1 MSREMVNS
9 GIPWIGEIPN
19 GWKVARLKNVKA
31 DIPYAIVDGPFGSAI
46 STNDYR
52 DSGVPLVRIVN
63 LSGKYVDASSTVYI
77 SDNLAETVKRSSFRI
92 GDIIVAKTGATVGK
106 CAINNSITYGILSS
120 SCVKVSISDEY
131 DTRYYYYLFQTNE
144 FNNALREA
152 SGGSTRDT
160 INLTPFNNLYCLIPS
175 LREQQKIASFLD
187 RKCSEIDEMIAL
199 QEKVVEE
206 LKAYKQSVITEA
218 VTKGL
223 NPDVPMKDS
232 GIEWIGEIPE
242 HWKMCRVKDILEA
255 GKDGIKIGP
264 FGSSLTNKVNGE
276 GECKIYGQWNIVNK
290 DFTAGKNFVSAETY
304 RELDAYKIVAGDI
317 LVSMM
322 GTIGKCA
329 IIPNGLQDG
338 IMDSHVIKIRI
349 NKNIINPEFF
359 ELMYDKDN
367 STFIFEQLSRMKKG
381 SIMDGLNS
389 SIVKRLNLLL
399 PPINEQ
405 QEIASYLLEK
415 RSQIDNLISI
425 KLSKIDSLKEYKKS
439 IIYEY
444 VTGKK
449 EVTE

>member
-1 MSREMVNS
+1 MNREMVNS
-9 GIPWIGEIPN
+9 GIPWIG
-19 GWKVARLKNVKA
+19 
-31 DIPYAIVDGPFGSAI
+31 DIPKDWDIDTIGNLYTLRNEKVSDKDYPPLSVSKMGVVPQLETAAKTDDGDNRKLVKVGDFAINSRSDRRGSCGISAYDGSVSLINTVITPREQMNPRFYSWLFHSELFADEFYKWGHGIVDDLWTTRWQEMKRI
-46 STNDYR
+46 S
-52 DSGVPLVRIVN
+52 
-63 LSGKYVDASSTVYI
+63 
-77 SDNLAETVKRSSFRI
+77 
-92 GDIIVAKTGATVGK
+92 IVA
-106 CAINNSITYGILSS
+106 
-120 SCVKVSISDEY
+120 
-131 DTRYYYYLFQTNE
+131 
-144 FNNALREA
+144 
-152 SGGSTRDT
+152 
-160 INLTPFNNLYCLIPS
+160 PS
-175 LREQQKIASFLD
+175 LEEQQKIASFLD
-187 RKCSEIDEMIAL
+187 RKCCEIDEMIAL
-199 QEKVVEE
+199 QEKIVEE
-206 LKAYKQSVITEA
+206 LKAYKQSVISEA

-232 GIEWIGEIPE
+232 GTDWIGEIPE

-264 FGSSLTNKVNGE
+264 FGSSLTNKVNGD

-304 RELDAYKIVAGDI
+304 KELDAYKIVAGDI

-359 ELMYDKDN
+359 ESMYDKDN

-389 SIVKRLNLLL
+389 SIIKRLNLLL
-399 PPINEQ
+399 PPIDEQ
-405 QEIASYLLEK
+405 QEIVSYLLEK
-415 RSQIDNLISI
+415 RSKIESLISI

-449 EVTE
+449 EVIE

>member
-1 MSREMVNS
+1 MSREMKHS
-9 GIPWIGEIPN
+9 GIPWMGKIPSNWRIGKVKHFYRFITGFTPDSKNESFYDENGIP
-19 GWKVARLKNVKA
+19 WVT
-31 DIPYAIVDGPFGSAI
+31 I
-46 STNDYR
+46 SDM
-52 DSGVPLVRIVN
+52 D
-63 LSGKYVDASSTVYI
+63 GKYVVGTKNGISPNYVSAKNPTLVPSNSLLYSFKLSVGQVARTTFDVYTNEAIASFLPLDNI
-77 SDNLAETVKRSSFRI
+77 SLDYLFYSSQVC
-92 GDIIVAKTGATVGK
+92 IIENANENIYGAKLLNQDL
-106 CAINNSITYGILSS
+106 INNATILFPPL
-120 SCVKVSISDEY
+120 E
-131 DTRYYYYLFQTNE
+131 
-144 FNNALREA
+144 
-152 SGGSTRDT
+152 
-160 INLTPFNNLYCLIPS
+160 
-175 LREQQKIASFLD
+175 EQQKIASFLD

-199 QEKVVEE
+199 QEKIVEE
-206 LKAYKQSVITEA
+206 LKAYKQSVITEV

-232 GIEWIGEIPE
+232 GTDWIGEIPE

-264 FGSSLTNKVNGE
+264 FGSSLTNKVNGD

-304 RELDAYKIVAGDI
+304 KELDAYKIVAGDI

-389 SIVKRLNLLL
+389 SIIKRLNLLL
-399 PPINEQ
+399 PPIDEQ
-405 QEIASYLLEK
+405 QEIVSYLLEK
-415 RSQIDNLISI
+415 RSKIESLISI

-449 EVTE
+449 EVIE